1 MTRSDDRQPSN
12 ASVIIRLFQTSD
24 QLECQQ
30 MIKLFSKELLNQI
43 TFAFLSTLSCYV
55 AIATVLVS
63 AAALLWSLWIFVVFA
78 VVFVVVVLY
87 PYFKWR
93 STVKDWEFSM
103 LKTDFTESNSRHMWV
118 AEWNCRT
125 VGMVRLD
132 QIGPGVAELKN
143 MFVVPRCRGMGISKK
158 MLNELIRH
166 AKRKNLQKIALFT
179 TSIQTSAVQ
188 LYKKHGFKVVSK
200 GGSFLV
206 AIQPLQRVDLELDLD
221 LVDVQLHL

>member
-1 MTRSDDRQPSN
+1 MTRSEDRQPSN

-30 MIKLFSKELLNQI
+30 MIKLFSRELLNQI

-78 VVFVVVVLY
+78 SVFVVFVLY

-93 STVKDWEFSM
+93 SAVKDWEFSM
-103 LKTDFTESNSRHMWV
+103 LKTDFTESNSRRMWV

-158 MLNELIRH
+158 MLN
-166 AKRKNLQKIALFT
+166 
-179 TSIQTSAVQ
+179 
-188 LYKKHGFKVVSK
+188 
-200 GGSFLV
+200 
-206 AIQPLQRVDLELDLD
+206 
-221 LVDVQLHL
+221 